1 MDAGSL
7 SFEQLQSVHDD
18 LSGVFTLH
26 QELMVCGEVALADE
40 ILDLFAS
47 LLEVHMNQEENHLF
61 PLIIRLLKMAPDRA
75 VPLIGEHERMM
86 LLVRIFQVK
95 MKDLLKLSAS
105 EQRRGI
111 IDLLDQQSE
120 FKHLFVSHD
129 ESEHELLLPGLNMI
143 TNVDERIQIISDLI
157 RDWQR
162 SVQRALPRLRDAQE
176 FLTEHDRERTVN

>member
-105 EQRRGI
+105 EQRRGSSTCWTNKVNSNI
-111 IDLLDQQSE
+111 CSC
-120 FKHLFVSHD
+120 HMMNR
-129 ESEHELLLPGLNMI
+129 NM
-143 TNVDERIQIISDLI
+143 SCCCP
-157 RDWQR
+157 
-162 SVQRALPRLRDAQE
+162 A
-176 FLTEHDRERTVN
+176 